1 MINNK
6 TTAKVK
12 SETISSKKPLAKQKL
27 KINITTD
34 CSNRIVNNVISTLK
48 ECYQTD
54 NLDHLYIKIVLIHTL
69 ENI

>member
-1 MINNK
+1 MINNNK

-12 SETISSKKPLAKQKL
+12 TETISSKKPLAKQKL
-27 KINITTD
+27 KIN
-34 CSNRIVNNVISTLK
+34 RIVNNVISTWK

-69 ENI
+69 ETFN